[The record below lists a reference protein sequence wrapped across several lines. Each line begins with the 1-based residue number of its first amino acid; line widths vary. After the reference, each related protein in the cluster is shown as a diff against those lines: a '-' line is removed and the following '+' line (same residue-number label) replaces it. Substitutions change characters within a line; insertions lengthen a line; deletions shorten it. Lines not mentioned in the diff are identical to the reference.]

1 MKRLKVMFLLT
12 VFISTVLLYGCGI
25 SDGLVPEQPA
35 STHAS
40 ESSIT
45 AENSQPEEEYEPEP
59 ANVESN
65 MQTVTFEDWNVIPID
80 GSGMF
85 PVWGDPTDMHLKDGY
100 LVYVSFDFDADN
112 NITYSLNRAEISS
125 GAMLSAITTHTQAAE
140 SFYAPPAFTGDAIV
154 VLTDTAIQRYNYD
167 LELMAET
174 PLSEDALELLEGEY
188 VRLAFTNSGDEWL
201 IPDADGM
208 PSAYN
213 YTTGGFRSMSSTMLP
228 NGVDPVFYTNFE
240 TTADDNVFVTT
251 AHIDERGP
259 YYRVLYNL
267 REDKIINYFEVDI
280 GSNGEIEPDEAGDAD
295 LYKWFDVSA
304 NVGYEARGLTGLWR
318 PVGVSRTGLLFKE
331 QYGAGTL
338 EVADFAA
345 RTMYTL
351 ELDDKTFC
359 AGVTADEDTVVLR
372 FFKTDMEGSFM
383 LPFPR
388 KETEVQNEH

>member
-1 MKRLKVMFLLT
+1 MNRLKVMFLLT

-65 MQTVTFEDWNVIPID
+65 MQTVTFEAWNVIPIV

-125 GAMLSAITTHTQAAE
+125 GAMLSAIVTHTQAAE

-154 VLTDTAIQRYNYD
+154 VLTDTAIQRYNYE
-167 LELMAET
+167 LELIQET
-174 PLSEDALELLEGEY
+174 ALSQDALDMLSREY
-188 VRLAFTNSGDEWL
+188 MRLAFTNSGDEWL
-201 IPDADGM
+201 ITDQNGM
-208 PSAYN
+208 PSAYD
-213 YTTGGFRSMSSTMLP
+213 YTTGGLRSMTATVLP
-228 NGVDPVFYTNFE
+228 NGVEPAFYTSFE
-240 TTADDNVFVTT
+240 TTADDDVFVTT
-251 AHIDERGP
+251 AHIDETSP
-259 YYRVLYNL
+259 YYRVMYNL
-267 REDKIINYFEVDI
+267 REDRIINYFEVDI
-280 GSNGEIEPDEAGDAD
+280 SSNGEIEPDEAADAD
-295 LYKWFDVSA
+295 LYKWFDASA
-304 NVGYEARGLTGLWR
+304 NIGYDVRGATGLWR
-318 PVGVSRTGLLFKE
+318 PVGVSRTGLVFKE

-345 RTMYTL
+345 KTIYTL

-359 AGVTADEDTVVLR
+359 SGVVADDDTAALR
-372 FFKTDMEGSFM
+372 FFKHGEEQIYI
-383 LPFPR
+383 LVFPR
-388 KETEVQNEH
+388 ARNGGS